1 MREQE
6 IRPVRF
12 MVANGF
18 SELRPP
24 TIYGDVSPMSAFDGE
39 PINDTEFPFTEEIM
53 LEFSN
58 ADGKARRAKR
68 RAARSDKKQGRAA
81 AKKDRQSDRSAARKQ
96 RADIRERRMSLKEK
110 EQATQ
115 AEVAKKLGEQS
126 PEEIALMNQIASQ
139 GTTKSETA
147 PKVGMSKGLKIGLVV
162 GSVVVLTIVVVA
174 IVKSRK
180 KSKK

>member
-1 MREQE
+1 
-6 IRPVRF
+6 

-39 PINDTEFPFTEEIM
+39 PINDSEFPFTEEIM

-68 RAARSDKKQGRAA
+68 RGARTAKKEGKASV
-81 AKKDRQSDRSAARKQ
+81 KKDRQADRSKARKQ
-96 RADIRERRMSLKEK
+96 RADLRERRMSLKEK
-110 EQATQ
+110 EQTTQ
-115 AEVAKKLGEQS
+115 AEVAKKIGEQS
-126 PEEIALMNQIASQ
+126 PEEAALIQQIASQ
-139 GTTKSETA
+139 DTTKSTA
-147 PKVGMSKGLKIGLVV
+147 PGQVGMSKGLKIGLVV
-162 GSVVVLTIVVVA
+162 GGVVVLGIVVFA

-180 KSKK
+180 KSK

>member
-1 MREQE
+1 MKNQE

-24 TIYGDVSPMSAFDGE
+24 TVYGDVSPMSAFDGE

-68 RAARSDKKQGRAA
+68 RGARSDKKQGRAT

-96 RADIRERRMSLKEK
+96 RASLRERKMSLKEK

-115 AEVAKKLGEQS
+115 AEVAKKIGEQS

-139 GTTKSETA
+139 GDTKSTQPA
-147 PKVGMSKGLKIGLVV
+147 NVGMSKGLKIGLAV
-162 GSVVVLTIVVVA
+162 GSVLVLGIVVFA

-180 KSKK
+180 KSK

>member
-1 MREQE
+1 MKNQE

-24 TIYGDVSPMSAFDGE
+24 TVYGDVSPMAAFDGE

-58 ADGKARRAKR
+58 ADGKARRTKR
-68 RAARSDKKQGRAA
+68 RTARSDKKQGRAT
-81 AKKDRQSDRSAARKQ
+81 AKKTRQGDRSSARKQ
-96 RADIRERRMSLKEK
+96 RAEIRDRKMTLKEK

-115 AEVAKKLGEQS
+115 AEVAKKIGEQS

-139 GTTKSETA
+139 GETKSTL
-147 PKVGMSKGLKIGLVV
+147 PPQKGMSKNLKIGLVV
-162 GSVVVLTIVVVA
+162 GSVLVIGIVVFA

>member
-1 MREQE
+1 
-6 IRPVRF
+6 

-24 TIYGDVSPMSAFDGE
+24 TIYGDVSPMAAFDGE

-68 RAARSDKKQGRAA
+68 RGARTAKKENRASV
-81 AKKDRQSDRSAARKQ
+81 KKDRQTDRSKARKQ
-96 RADIRERRMSLKEK
+96 RSDLRERKMSLKEK

-115 AEVAKKLGEQS
+115 EEVAKKIGEQS
-126 PEEIALMNQIASQ
+126 PEEAALIQQLATQ
-139 GTTKSETA
+139 QTTKSTPA
-147 PKVGMSKGLKIGLVV
+147 QDVPMSKGLKIGLIV
-162 GSVVVLTIVVVA
+162 GSVVVTGIVIFA
-174 IVKSRK
+174 IVKYRK

>member
-1 MREQE
+1 
-6 IRPVRF
+6 

-58 ADGKARRAKR
+58 ADGKARRASR
-68 RAARSDKKQGRAA
+68 RGARTQKKQGKAS
-81 AKKDRQSDRSAARKQ
+81 AKKDRQGDRSKARKQ

-110 EQATQ
+110 EQTTQ
-115 AEVAKKLGEQS
+115 AEVAKKIGEQS
-126 PEEIALMNQIASQ
+126 PEEIALMQQIASQ
-139 GTTKSETA
+139 DTTKSTA
-147 PKVGMSKGLKIGLVV
+147 PAQVGMSKGLKIGFIV
-162 GSVVVLTIVVVA
+162 GGVVVLGIVVFA
-174 IVKSRK
+174 IVKSSK
-180 KSKK
+180 KSK